1 MVSKLVD
8 VDIGVTTVTYQRDFF
23 FGVVEVLVIIKLFI
37 VWIAASIGTD
47 VRGVSIF
54 WFVL

>member
-1 MVSKLVD
+1 MVSKLID
-8 VDIGVTTVTYQRDFF
+8 VDIGITTVTYQRDFF

-37 VWIAASIGTD
+37 VRIAASIGTD
-47 VRGVSIF
+47 VRGVSIL

>member
-8 VDIGVTTVTYQRDFF
+8 VDIGITTVTYQRDFF
-23 FGVVEVLVIIKLFI
+23 FGVVEVLVIIKLFV

-47 VRGVSIF
+47 VRGVSIL

>member
-1 MVSKLVD
+1 MVSKLID
-8 VDIGVTTVTYQRDFF
+8 VDIGITTVTYQRDFF
-23 FGVVEVLVIIKLFI
+23 FGVVEVLVIIKLFV

-47 VRGVSIF
+47 VRGVSIL

>member
-23 FGVVEVLVIIKLFI
+23 FGVVEVLVIIKLFV
-37 VWIAASIGTD
+37 VWVTTPIGTD
-47 VRGVSIF
+47 VRSVTILR
-54 WFVL
+54 FVL

>member
-8 VDIGVTTVTYQRDFF
+8 VDIGITTVTYQRDFF

-47 VRGVSIF
+47 VRGVSIL

>member
-8 VDIGVTTVTYQRDFF
+8 VDIGITTVTYQRDFF
-23 FGVVEVLVIIKLFI
+23 FRVVEVLVIIKLFI
-37 VWIAASIGTD
+37 VWIAASISTD
-47 VRGVSIF
+47 VRGVSIL

>member
-8 VDIGVTTVTYQRDFF
+8 VDIGITTVTYQRDFF

-37 VWIAASIGTD
+37 VWVATSIGTD
-47 VRGVSIF
+47 VRGVSIL

>member
-47 VRGVSIF
+47 VRGVSIL

>member
-1 MVSKLVD
+1 MVSKLID
-8 VDIGVTTVTYQRDFF
+8 VDIGITTVTYQRDFF

-47 VRGVSIF
+47 VRGVSIL